1 MSSFEIFIIEL
12 SKIFMSLDLCLDD
25 TKIDIDYNCTKTGNK
40 IHLTKMEQQN
50 TLYEDGKSKQT
61 DMWKSHLFIIKRK
74 KKKIAEVI
82 LGQNSP

>member
-40 IHLTKMEQQN
+40 IHLTKMGQQN
-50 TLYEDGKSKQT
+50 TLYEDGK
-61 DMWKSHLFIIKRK
+61 
-74 KKKIAEVI
+74 
-82 LGQNSP
+82 